1 MESKVLLFDENGVG
15 IGETFMRRARQ
26 LVSRQ
31 RAEWID
37 ESHSA
42 IRFSAGGADVNTAEP
57 AHVSAEEHSAH
68 ATAPKTESALYELA
82 QRRIRERGRFILHT
96 LLFLF
101 LTFCLLII
109 LDETYYREDLIVTSF
124 FFGCNFTLYAVHVCT
139 FARKHIRKMSLPRIA
154 DYRARKL
161 AAEVDKLKRMGY
173 TE

>member
-26 LVSRQ
+26 LVGRQ
-31 RAEWID
+31 RAEWVD

-42 IRFSAGGADVNTAEP
+42 IRFSSGGADVNGEEP
-57 AHVSAEEHSAH
+57 VSITGHASPDVSAR
-68 ATAPKTESALYELA
+68 KESALYELA

-96 LLFLF
+96 LLFF
-101 LTFCLLII
+101 FFTAMLIGI
-109 LDETYYREDLIVTSF
+109 IDATYYEERVFASF
-124 FFGCNFTLYAVHVCT
+124 LLGCNFTLYAVHTWSFMRTRV
-139 FARKHIRKMSLPRIA
+139 RRLGMPRIA

-173 TE
+173 TD